1 MGPLTKKPPDVRG
14 LPERQ
19 RALNEWRCRGEEL
32 LIASFF
38 DWSVEP
44 RRLQQWIDHAP
55 GLNLALS
62 MALSTY
68 RHDDHQTQN
77 NPVVDQWHSLCRT
90 PDR

>member
-1 MGPLTKKPPDVRG
+1 MRG

-38 DWSVEP
+38 DWSVEH
-44 RRLQQWIDHAP
+44 RRLKPRIDHAR

-68 RHDDHQTQN
+68 RHDDHQTQT
-77 NPVVDQWHSLCRT
+77 NPIVDQ
-90 PDR
+90 